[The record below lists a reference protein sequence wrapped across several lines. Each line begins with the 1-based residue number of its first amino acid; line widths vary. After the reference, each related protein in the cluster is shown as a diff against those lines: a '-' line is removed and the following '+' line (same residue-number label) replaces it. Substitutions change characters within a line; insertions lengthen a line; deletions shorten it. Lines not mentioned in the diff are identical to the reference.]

1 MILYKYCANGND
13 FLIFHTFVRRDY
25 SELARALCHRF
36 SGIGADGLVVVL
48 PCEAD
53 SSLDSSA
60 LADSSARVAYEWD
73 FYNADGSS
81 ANMCGNA
88 SRCVAHYAYSMG
100 LAGAKHS
107 FLSKAGIIR
116 VSVEADGKNAESKS
130 AKSDKSANFTK
141 TDQPQSPER
150 SAKTAIVSSN
160 LGVYKDFRE
169 IGALADN
176 AGAKLDSALL
186 KEVESTQGLAQDLCA
201 ASWFYLNTGVP
212 HLVCFV
218 EKRNIIEALRTKQE
232 PIYTPLFAL
241 LRALRQAYNANVNIA
256 CLDSGLGCSADF
268 GLDSSARESSANAAP
283 NNTSNQAL
291 SKIYLATYE
300 RGVEDITLACGTGMA
315 ACFVVGKMHNISA
328 RALLIPP
335 SLEPLEIWSESAAG
349 AENMDPA
356 SSVDSSALE
365 SKNTKTK
372 NAESKSAESARDT
385 KKAIKAIA
393 AKEGKEAILIKGR
406 VHCVA
411 LCDAYV

>member
-25 SELARALCHRF
+25 APLARALCHRF

-53 SSLDSSA
+53 SADSRDLRGADSSA
-60 LADSSARVAYEWD
+60 FVDSSARVAYEWD

-88 SRCVAHYAYSMG
+88 SRCVAHYAYSVG

-116 VSVEADGKNAESKS
+116 VSVEADGKNAESKNAES
-130 AKSDKSANFTK
+130 KSA
-141 TDQPQSPER
+141 QPQSPER
-150 SAKTAIVSSN
+150 TAKTAIVSSN

-176 AGAKLDSALL
+176 AGIKLDSALL
-186 KEVESTQGLAQDLCA
+186 KEVESTQGLARDLCA

-218 EKRNIIEALRTKQE
+218 RKRDIIEALRTKQE

-256 CLDSGLGCSADF
+256 CLDSS
-268 GLDSSARESSANAAP
+268 LDSGARESDMLESSANAAP

-315 ACFVVGKMHNISA
+315 ACFVVGKMHNISEP
-328 RALLIPP
+328 ALLIPP

-349 AENMDPA
+349 AGNMDSA
-356 SSVDSSALE
+356 SSLDFSAPE
-365 SKNTKTK
+365 SRNAKTK